1 MAAAARGVFT
11 GGPQLAAPGLVER
24 RRAVNPLLAA
34 RRGMFIQTQTTPN
47 PSALMFLPGQD
58 VMGEDGG
65 TATFGNARESM
76 ASPLAKLLFQ
86 TNSVTN
92 VFFGSD
98 YISITTDGS
107 VDWDLLKPDIFA
119 CIMDFYQSGQPLI
132 LDGASV
138 GTADTEILDTD
149 DEVVAMIKELLDT
162 RIRPSVQE
170 DGGDIKYRG
179 FEEEDGIV
187 LLQLQGA
194 CAGCPSSQATLK
206 GGIEGMM
213 KHYIPEVQGVRE
225 VMDEMESSPQPLSF
239 TPQPVPEGVKSSPS

>member
-1 MAAAARGVFT
+1 
-11 GGPQLAAPGLVER
+11 
-24 RRAVNPLLAA
+24 
-34 RRGMFIQTQTTPN
+34 MFIQTQTTPN
-47 PSALMFLPGQD
+47 PSAQMFLPGQD
-58 VMGEDGG
+58 VMGEEGG
-65 TATFGNARESM
+65 TATFNNARESM
-76 ASPLAKLLFQ
+76 GSPLAKSLFL
-86 TNSVTN
+86 TDSVTN

-119 CIMDFYQSGQPLI
+119 HIMDFYQSGQPVI

-138 GTADTEILDTD
+138 GSADTEILDTD

-170 DGGDIKYRG
+170 DGGDIRYRG
-179 FEEEDGIV
+179 FVEEEGVV

-213 KHYIPEVQGVRE
+213 KHYIPEVEGVRE
-225 VMDEMESSPQPLSF
+225 VFDDMESSPEPLSF
-239 TPQPVPEGVKSSPS
+239 SPQPVPEGVKTSPS